1 MLQFYASKNMKN
13 MYGRARVYNTVH
25 IIIYYCIIVIIVLS
39 TVHMGLAAHT
49 LEGLYIIVYIYLQR
63 MQ

>member
-1 MLQFYASKNMKN
+1 MKN

-39 TVHMGLAAHT
+39 TVRMGLVAHT
-49 LEGLYIIVYIYLQR
+49 LGGLYYIYDARCSNGR
-63 MQ
+63 MSYFFS